1 MFMPSC
7 PGEVTVIRCAVV
19 GATGYAGAELVGALA
34 QHPEADLL
42 HVQGDRSAGERWER
56 LNRRGGHLFLGEV
69 EPLDTQRLLGLDVV
83 FLALPQGA
91 SPALAAALH
100 RRVGLVVDLSGDLRF
115 PDAAAHES
123 WHGTPHERPELLGR
137 AVYGLPEL
145 FGADLPGADLVA
157 CAGCY
162 ATVAQIA
169 AAPAL
174 GLGERVGARVVVTAA
189 SGTTGA
195 GRSADAL
202 LTFSEADGDL
212 RAYRVGRHA
221 HAPEI
226 ARGLSRR
233 SGRDVSVTFVPHV
246 APLRRGILATVVL
259 ANPGGVS
266 EGELRAAYER
276 TYSTAAFARVLPAGE
291 LPRVADVAHGP
302 FCDLG
307 LTVDQLSGDLV
318 VVGALDNLMKGAAT
332 QAVQIMN
339 LVLGLPETLGLLP
352 ETRTAEALRG

>member
-1 MFMPSC
+1 
-7 PGEVTVIRCAVV
+7 
-19 GATGYAGAELVGALA
+19 VGALA
-34 QHPEADLL
+34 RHPEADLL
-42 HVQGDRSAGERWER
+42 HLQADRSAGERWER
-56 LNRRGGHLFLGEV
+56 MNRRGGHLFRGQV
-69 EPLDTQRLLGLDVV
+69 EPLDAERLAGLDVV

-91 SPALAAALH
+91 SPSVAAALH
-100 RRVGLVVDLSGDLRF
+100 RRVGLVVDLSGGLRF
-115 PDAAAHES
+115 PDPAAHES

-137 AVYGLPEL
+137 AAYGLPEL
-145 FGADLPGADLVA
+145 FATDLPGADLVA

-174 GLGERVGARVVVTAA
+174 GLGERVGARVLVTAV

-226 ARGLSRR
+226 ARGLGRR
-233 SGRDVSVTFVPHV
+233 TGRHVDVTFVPQV

-259 ANPGGVS
+259 ANPGAVS
-266 EGELRAAYER
+266 EGELRASYER
-276 TYSTAAFARVLPAGE
+276 TYAAATFVRLLPAGE
-291 LPRVADVAHGP
+291 WPRVADVVHGP
-302 FCDLG
+302 FCDVG
-307 LTVDQLSGDLV
+307 VAVDRLSGDVV

-332 QAVQIMN
+332 QAVQVMN
-339 LVLGLPETLGLLP
+339 LALGLPETVGLLS
-352 ETRTAEALRG
+352 EARTAEALRG